1 MRNTIQI
8 VRSRTAQ
15 VVEAVRH
22 AAKQALTA
30 CMSAVTTV
38 FSMAKAFAAP
48 AIGVALGLLTA
59 AKDAIAQETPT
70 FESVLSGAQAELS
83 EKGMTVA
90 AIAVLVLA
98 VFIGVGLVFRWLKK
112 AAKSS

>member
-1 MRNTIQI
+1 MRNPFQI
-8 VRSRTAQ
+8 VLSRAAQ
-15 VVEAVRH
+15 VVQAVRH

-38 FSMAKAFAAP
+38 FSIAKAFAAP
-48 AIGVALGLLTA
+48 AIAVGLGLLTA
-59 AKDAIAQETPT
+59 ARDAMAQQAPT
-70 FESVLSGAQAELS
+70 FESVLTGAQAELG

-98 VFIGVGLVFRWLKK
+98 VFIGIGLVFRWLKK